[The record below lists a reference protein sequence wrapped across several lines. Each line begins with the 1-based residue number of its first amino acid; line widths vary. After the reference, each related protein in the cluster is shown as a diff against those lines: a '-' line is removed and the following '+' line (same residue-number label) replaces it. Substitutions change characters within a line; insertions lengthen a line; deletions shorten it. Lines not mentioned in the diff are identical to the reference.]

1 MPIPT
6 SWLAAVPPLA
16 LADALSRRE
25 QDGRPL
31 LAAGKHD
38 AEIAATLGIQP
49 GSVELHVSRIRHKL
63 DADSAHMPSSKRSR
77 WG

>member
-16 LADALSRRE
+16 LADALTRRE
-25 QDGRPL
+25 QDGRRL

-38 AEIAATLGIQP
+38 AEIAATLGTVPIAIQGGRFP
-49 GSVELHVSRIRHKL
+49 RECWVLVGVS
-63 DADSAHMPSSKRSR
+63 
-77 WG
+77 